1 MAAMISPRIIEHT
14 DHWQLP
20 LTGLVVTRLLLDHA
34 LSIELLERETAFLLR
49 IGNNFVLRGEAGAL
63 TLSSERPAE
72 LGPALALLHAT
83 VRSAKAHKS
92 GRLELELSSG
102 VSVLV
107 NADPL
112 YEAWEF
118 AGPNQMRVVC
128 APGGELSVWHASGP
142 TLRSE
147 AMH

>member
-1 MAAMISPRIIEHT
+1 MAAIISPRIIEHM

-34 LSIELLERETAFLLR
+34 LSIELLDRETLFLLR
-49 IGNNFVLRGEAGAL
+49 IGNNFVLGGEAGAQS
-63 TLSSERPAE
+63 LSSERPAE

-83 VRSAKAHKS
+83 VRSAKANKS
-92 GRLELELSSG
+92 GGLELDLSDG
-102 VSVLV
+102 MSVLV

-118 AGPNQMRVVC
+118 VGPSQMRVVC
-128 APGGELSVWHASGP
+128 APGGELSVWHATGHG
-142 TLRSE
+142 LRSD
-147 AMH
+147 AIH